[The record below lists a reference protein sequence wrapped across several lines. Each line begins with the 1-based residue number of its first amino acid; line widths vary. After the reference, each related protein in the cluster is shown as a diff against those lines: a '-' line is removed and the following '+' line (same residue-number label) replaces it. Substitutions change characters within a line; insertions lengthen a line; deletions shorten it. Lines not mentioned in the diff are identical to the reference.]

1 MNYYNKETNKW
12 NDEII
17 RESLLKISK
26 GKSVKLAD
34 YKSIGNFEIIEVN
47 NNFCFL
53 ENKKRNISKIIINTK
68 LYGKLDRDF
77 DFDISISNKDE
88 EWFFI
93 KIKKENGKKQYDG
106 TTIFG
111 IDINKEYIIEF
122 LFISV
127 LWGDDYINI
136 NKVTIEYT
144 ENFQYYNYL
153 SYKEAVLNDLT
164 K

>member
-47 NNFCFL
+47 NNFCFV
-53 ENKKRNISKIIINTK
+53 ENTKRNISKIIINTK

-106 TTIFG
+106 NTIFVV
-111 IDINKEYIIEF
+111 DINKEYIIEF

-136 NKVTIEYT
+136 NKVIIEYT